1 MELRNSSLLH
11 PSCLHEQWN
20 GKCSL
25 LPVYEW
31 PQQEPRC
38 DFKCMAKE
46 MYYLAC
52 TIHSLIL
59 RLWVCGPETLH
70 KYVFLSSLCGQ
81 QFAAGYKK
89 QLEIFPTY
97 TMIQMR
103 IMLINPSTPA
113 CLELW
118 YYDNG
123 DSCSLF
129 SVHYGLEKLSSP
141 IEWMHSWNWNLSP
154 EQVPWKHTF
163 CLDQFAKASDI
174 GMSESRYWTRLM
186 FHLTQDIH
194 CVLTWHRRGKMI
206 SHTEGELWQMETCL
220 PQYRLQDY
228 SNERSKYCNNERSKE
243 KMRRKS
249 LIWLR
254 TRIP

>member
-1 MELRNSSLLH
+1 MELKNSSLLH

-25 LPVYEW
+25 LPVYDW

-38 DFKCMAKE
+38 NFKCMAKE

-154 EQVPWKHTF
+154 EQVPWKHTS
-163 CLDQFAKASDI
+163 CLDHFAKASDI

-186 FHLTQDIH
+186 FHLTQDAYLAQKGKNDKSH
-194 CVLTWHRRGKMI
+194 WRRTVADGNLLAPVQA
-206 SHTEGELWQMETCL
+206 T
-220 PQYRLQDY
+220 RLQ
-228 SNERSKYCNNERSKE
+228 
-243 KMRRKS
+243 
-249 LIWLR
+249 
-254 TRIP
+254 